1 MCCFKIFKAF
11 LKKSNMIKRKGGR
24 EGGREGMQEKRRKR
38 KGRTKESRR
47 MGIKKETKAK
57 K

>member
-24 EGGREGMQEKRRKR
+24 EGGREGEKECKRREG
-38 KGRTKESRR
+38 KGRE
-47 MGIKKETKAK
+47 GQKKAEEWE
-57 K
+57 